1 MGWGTDPL
9 PDRFTRERRLRAAGL
24 FVLLATATCAAEEPA
39 DSTGVSTTGSS
50 GTSGE
55 TGSTTTAAAC
65 PSEVAPVWCAEGVDV
80 ELCYG
85 AFWQAEIADPV
96 NRLEVGDIDGDG
108 VSDAVAFN
116 HTPPRINLFLGSEC
130 GTPRALPTIAVE
142 DYVAVDVNDGVI
154 LATVVDLDGDGR
166 DDLIVA
172 FYGEP
177 TSLVVFAG
185 TDSGLDFRQRVD
197 FAACVTA
204 LRTGDV
210 DGDGALDVV
219 YPAMSFPRRAVVH
232 FGSSGGTLGPPQS
245 LQVLPYESGD
255 FEETILIKYFEVF
268 DFDEDGLADLN
279 LGFRAEDL
287 GEVRYGGQLMFG
299 GGDGYFGEI
308 RAYDILHGF
317 SNLSLS
323 GNGDFDGD
331 GHRDLIV
338 PGAVYLGDG
347 SGGFKGTQPFQ
358 FGYEF
363 EAPPVVADLDGDGL
377 DDAMLYD
384 RWHLGT
390 VDGLGPAIAVP
401 AGELRGLG
409 DFNGDGLQDLI
420 EIVPVEDWSSNSLVI
435 RFGAPS

>member
-1 MGWGTDPL
+1 ML
-9 PDRFTRERRLRAAGL
+9 RRVGL
-24 FVLLATATCAAEEPA
+24 FVLLAGAACVSEGPA
-39 DSTGVSTTGSS
+39 DASGGGSS
-50 GTSGE
+50 IGSSGE

-65 PSEVAPVWCAEGVDV
+65 ATEIAPAWCAEGPDG

-85 AFWQAEIADPV
+85 DFWQVDIVDPV

-116 HTPPRINLFLGSEC
+116 HTPPRINLFLGSKC
-130 GTPRALPTIAVE
+130 GTPRALPTIAVG
-142 DYVAVDVNDGVI
+142 DYVDVDLNGGAI
-154 LATVVDLDGDGR
+154 LVTVVDLDADGR
-166 DDLIVA
+166 DDVIGA
-172 FYGEP
+172 FHGEP
-177 TSLVVFAG
+177 RSLVVFAG
-185 TDSGLDFRQRVD
+185 TDSGLDFRQRLD
-197 FAACVTA
+197 FAAGVTA

-210 DGDGALDVV
+210 DGDGALDIV

-232 FGSSGGTLGPPQS
+232 FGGSGGTLGPPQS
-245 LQVLPYESGD
+245 LQVLPYESAD

-279 LGFRAEDL
+279 LGFRAEDF

-299 GGDGYFGEI
+299 SGDGYFGES
-308 RAYDILHGF
+308 RPYDIPHGF

-347 SGGFKGTQPFQ
+347 GGSFKGTQPFH
-358 FGYEF
+358 FGYEY
-363 EAPPVVADLDGDGL
+363 EAEPVVGDLDGDGL
-377 DDAMLYD
+377 DDVMLYE

-390 VDGLGPAIAVP
+390 ADGLGPAIPVP
-401 AGELRGLG
+401 AHQLRGMG
-409 DFNGDGLQDLI
+409 DFNGDGRQDLV
-420 EIVPVEDWSSNSLVI
+420 ESVYDESGPSNPLIV
-435 RFGAPS
+435 RFAAPP

>member
-1 MGWGTDPL
+1 ML
-9 PDRFTRERRLRAAGL
+9 RRAGL
-24 FVLLATATCAAEEPA
+24 FAPLAIVACVAEGPA
-39 DSTGVSTTGSS
+39 DSTGDGTAGSS
-50 GTSGE
+50 GSSGDA
-55 TGSTTTAAAC
+55 GSATTVGECA
-65 PSEVAPVWCAEGVDV
+65 SEIAIAWCAEGPDI

-85 AFWQAEIADPV
+85 DAWQAEIADPV
-96 NRLEVGDIDGDG
+96 NWLAVGDIDGDG

-116 HTPPRINLFLGSEC
+116 HTPPRINLFLGSKC
-130 GTPRALPTIAVE
+130 GTPRALPTIALV
-142 DYVAVDVNDGVI
+142 DYVDVDVNDGVL
-154 LATVVDLDGDGR
+154 LATVVDLDRDGR
-166 DDLIVA
+166 ADVVGA
-172 FYGEP
+172 FHGEP
-177 TSLVVFAG
+177 SSLVVFAG

-197 FAACVTA
+197 FAMGVTA

-210 DGDGALDVV
+210 DGDGALDLV

-232 FGSSGGTLGPPQS
+232 FGSSGGMLGPPQS
-245 LQVLPYESGD
+245 LQVLPYESAD
-255 FEETILIKYFEVF
+255 FEEDILIKYFEVF

-287 GEVRYGGQLMFG
+287 GEVRYGGQIMFG
-299 GGDGYFGEI
+299 GGDGYFGEV

-317 SNLSLS
+317 SNRSLS

-347 SGGFKGTQPFQ
+347 GGGFKGTQPFH

-363 EAPPVVADLDGDGL
+363 EATPVVDDLDGDGL
-377 DDAMLYD
+377 DDVMLYD

-390 VDGLGPAIAVP
+390 ADGLGPAIAVP
-401 AGELRGLG
+401 AGELRGSG
-409 DFNGDGLQDLI
+409 DFNGDGLPDLI
-420 EIVPVEDWSSNSLVI
+420 EIVPIEDWSSNSLVI